1 MATKAG
7 VWIDHRQAIVV
18 LATDAGNTIKRIA
31 SDIPSPDH
39 SKSKH
44 KYSKNDFAAEDRRQH
59 KTMAHL
65 TTFFKEVID
74 CVRDAEALL
83 IVGPGE
89 AKGEFIKCLKSKKL
103 RGRIVELE
111 TTDKM
116 SDRQLAAKVDQHF
129 AKTTAKKSATP
140 KATAKKTTK
149 ATSGKG
155 SKKLGSGSV

>member
-7 VWIDHRQAIVV
+7 IWIDHRQAVVV
-18 LATDAGNTIKRIA
+18 LATDAGKTIKRIA

-39 SKSKH
+39 KKTDH
-44 KYSKNDFAAEDRRQH
+44 KYSKNDFVAEDKRQH
-59 KTMAHL
+59 KTMNHL
-65 TTFFKEVID
+65 TTFYNEVIAS
-74 CVRDAEALL
+74 VRDAEALL

-111 TTDKM
+111 TTDKLT
-116 SDRQLAAKVDQHF
+116 DRQLAAKVDLHF
-129 AKTTAKKSATP
+129 AKTTANKTATP

-149 ATSGKG
+149 ASSAKRTSK
-155 SKKLGSGSV
+155 SNR